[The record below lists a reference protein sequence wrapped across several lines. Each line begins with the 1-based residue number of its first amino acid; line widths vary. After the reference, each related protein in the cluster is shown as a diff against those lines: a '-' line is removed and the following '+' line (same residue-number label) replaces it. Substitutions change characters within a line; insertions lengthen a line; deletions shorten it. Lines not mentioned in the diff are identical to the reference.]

1 MSDKHLAIGRVDNA
15 ANWVEEIEF
24 QLADARRVRDQAIRD
39 ARAEGAS
46 LREIAEAA
54 MVSHQTVA
62 NIIAADQAT
71 LEVS

>member
-1 MSDKHLAIGRVDNA
+1 MSKDYAIGEVANA
-15 ANWVEEIEF
+15 AEDVEDIEF
-24 QLADARRVRDQAIRD
+24 RLADARRYRDQKIRE

-46 LREIAEAA
+46 LRAIAEAA